1 MPDNNL
7 IQPPQLST
15 MAATGNPTYI
25 GAPWSPQFPQAGGHA
40 FLKLMGDHCNDPG
53 TIVQKMMALSGGN
66 PAAAIGMMSHAATLS
81 APQGPGQGQPGQA
94 QPDIIPWNSPQ
105 YLPAGAQPYKSAPYP
120 GPPVP
125 ASRFPSEPAT
135 PPSQPTYQ
143 APTAQP
149 YAPQP
154 TYQAPSAPYQ
164 APTFPSFEPIGP
176 SSITPGEYHS
186 SPDPER
192 L

>member
-81 APQGPGQGQPGQA
+81 APQGQPGQA
-94 QPDIIPWNSPQ
+94 QPDIIPSGPK
-105 YLPAGAQPYKSAPYP
+105 YLPAGAQPYQPAPYP
-120 GPPVP
+120 GVPQP
-125 ASRFPSEPAT
+125 ASRFPSEPVA
-135 PPSQPTYQ
+135 PSQPTYQ
-143 APTAQP
+143 APAAP
-149 YAPQP
+149 YQAPP
-154 TYQAPSAPYQ
+154 TYQAPATPYQ
-164 APTFPSFEPIGP
+164 APTFPSFEAMP
-176 SSITPGEYHS
+176 SRITPGEYHS